1 VRLSA
6 SFYEQLRRHPVPIW
20 EPALGHIANQSMA
33 IDVYIWLSYR
43 LHCLRQPT
51 PITWAALHGQFGAG
65 FKNLAQFKPH
75 FTQAVNMALMVYP
88 DARVD
93 IQKVGLVLHP
103 SRPPVADTK
112 VHALSV
118 YR

>member
-1 VRLSA
+1 
-6 SFYEQLRRHPVPIW
+6 
-20 EPALGHIANQSMA
+20 MA

-43 LHCLRQPT
+43 LHCLQQPT
-51 PITWAALHGQFGAG
+51 PITWMALHGQFGAG

-75 FTQAVNMALMVYP
+75 FAQAVNMALMVYP

-93 IQKVGLVLHP
+93 IQKMGLVLHP

-112 VHALSV
+112 VHALCG
-118 YR
+118 RR